1 MAIDTAKKR
10 RAAAGVGYAIPSVT
24 PDSAK
29 DELWR
34 ASAAGSLVPAYVDSL
49 PSVLACSVA
58 VGAQLE
64 AFETVTNAFGLA
76 ETGGQDRIVATLQA
90 PGYAS
95 MTGVCFRLQRT
106 GTPGGSIK
114 VVVHTDDGGK
124 NVYDD
129 PPDFEGPEYDPDTI
143 STSAA
148 WYWFPVNVI
157 LSGYTNVTVGLQ
169 IEGGDASN
177 YIDVYGDSLAGDA
190 DAVGGLIDFPST
202 VIATADIAFRLYGNL
217 GAEGPR
223 GRGRLGRSRA
233 SGVIW

>member
-76 ETGGQDRIVATLQA
+76 ETGG
-90 PGYAS
+90 
-95 MTGVCFRLQRT
+95 
-106 GTPGGSIK
+106 
-114 VVVHTDDGGK
+114 
-124 NVYDD
+124 
-129 PPDFEGPEYDPDTI
+129 
-143 STSAA
+143 
-148 WYWFPVNVI
+148 
-157 LSGYTNVTVGLQ
+157 
-169 IEGGDASN
+169 
-177 YIDVYGDSLAGDA
+177 
-190 DAVGGLIDFPST
+190 
-202 VIATADIAFRLYGNL
+202 
-217 GAEGPR
+217 
-223 GRGRLGRSRA
+223 RSRRPA
-233 SGVIW
+233 TRA